1 MGARAKDNGMGI
13 GAVEA
18 YFVEDNGD
26 VFLLKIVELSV
37 VEMADS
43 KGISNSG
50 DKD

>member
-1 MGARAKDNGMGI
+1 MGLRTKDNCMSI
-13 GAVEA
+13 GAVKA
-18 YFVEDNGD
+18 HFVEDYRD